1 MLSSSDVNTRIP
13 AVYTHLEDNLHEC
26 TLHCTE
32 SHQLSKSDI
41 HNVLTDTSEH
51 VIEVKPPGLTVCVHD
66 ASIGTVVFEE
76 RNSQR
81 SVDPVLLNLW
91 LVQLLWGDETRTSM
105 VSDTSPIE
113 TSVVIPPEQGVFTWE
128 VILNKV

>member
-1 MLSSSDVNTRIP
+1 M
-13 AVYTHLEDNLHEC
+13 E
-26 TLHCTE
+26 
-32 SHQLSKSDI
+32 
-41 HNVLTDTSEH
+41 
-51 VIEVKPPGLTVCVHD
+51 PPGLTVCVHD